1 MSIQVL
7 FPPKNAHLSF
17 QTENQKRFVA
27 ADLEERLAFVDRTL
41 LYQNKS
47 GEGIDRS
54 QPEPHRMQWTAV
66 DAADS
71 YCAEFI
77 RPDGK
82 VTSIRTKDTSV
93 LMPYLFTN
101 CAYICRV
108 TAYINDTVADVS
120 EDVPFTTA
128 DEQPRFVRAL
138 NASNIR
144 DLGGWK
150 TKDGRRIAQGKI
162 FRGTEI
168 DDNFPLTEEGIRTL
182 TEELFLKSDFDLR
195 GEKEANDPGPLADY
209 GVTRLYSPIG
219 AYCGVV
225 APGDNLENRW
235 AVALP
240 TLKKLCNPDIYPL
253 YFHCWAGA
261 DRTGTLS
268 FLILGYLGVPEDDVI
283 LDYEATTLSVW
294 GERSRNYPDF
304 ANMRDALRRVYGSDG
319 ADLQTQI
326 HRFFLTIGLTE
337 KELKVLESILLTN

>member
-1 MSIQVL
+1 MNIKVI
-7 FPPKNAHLSF
+7 FPEKNAHLSF

-41 LYQNKS
+41 MYESLN
-47 GEGIDRS
+47 GEGVDRS

-82 VTSIRTKDTSV
+82 ITSVRTKDTSV

-108 TAYINDTVADVS
+108 TAYINGKAAAVS
-120 EDVPFTTA
+120 EDIPFTTA

-138 NASNIR
+138 NATNIR

-150 TKDGRRIAQGKI
+150 TKDGRRVAQGKM

-168 DDNFPLTEEGIRTL
+168 DDNFPLTEEAIRTL
-182 TEELFLKSDFDLR
+182 TEELFLTSDFDLR
-195 GEKEANDPGPLADY
+195 GEAPADDPGPLAAY
-209 GVTRLYSPIG
+209 GVTRVPSPLDS
-219 AYCGVV
+219 YCEFVD
-225 APGDNLENRW
+225 PNNKND
-235 AVALP
+235 ALA
-240 TLKKLCNPDIYPL
+240 TLRKLCNPDIYPL

-261 DRTGTLS
+261 DRTGTLA
-268 FLILGYLGVPEDDVI
+268 FLLLGYLGVPEDDVV

-294 GERSRNYPDF
+294 GERSRNYPNF
-304 ANMRDALRRVYGSDG
+304 VELRAFMRRVYGSDG
-319 ADLQTQI
+319 ADLQTQVR
-326 HRFFLTIGLTE
+326 RFFLTTGLTE
-337 KELKVLESILLTN
+337 EELKTLESILLTD